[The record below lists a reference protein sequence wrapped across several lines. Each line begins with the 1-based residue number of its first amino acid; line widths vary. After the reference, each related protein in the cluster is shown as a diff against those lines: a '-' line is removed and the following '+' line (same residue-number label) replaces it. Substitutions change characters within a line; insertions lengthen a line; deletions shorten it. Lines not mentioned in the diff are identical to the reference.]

1 MEFTLKTML
10 NATVKEIYTAWLKS
24 DKHSLM
30 TGGEAIISDKVGD
43 SISAWKWYKF

>member
-30 TGGEAIISDKVGD
+30 TGGDVIISDKVGD
-43 SISAWKWYKF
+43 SISAWEW